1 MSTHIILY
9 QMDVVFGN
17 SSMNFSKIEK
27 FLNSLKK
34 IELNSLLILPELFLT
49 GYDRSEIEKTAFE
62 NEESMSL
69 SKLISI
75 ANQYNIAIFGSIA
88 EKFNDNYYNT
98 AVFITKE
105 GIKGNYQKIHLF
117 GPMGEKSLFNSGS
130 DIKTVIHQG
139 ITFGLSICYDLRFP
153 LMYQKMM
160 DEGAEIILVVAEWPI
175 ARVNHW
181 TALLK
186 ARAIENQS
194 FVIGLNR
201 VGDDPDYTYGGH
213 SAVISPY
220 GDVVCEIANSAE
232 GYAKCEIDLDLV
244 KKFRSQFDVR
254 QDRIP

>member
-1 MSTHIILY
+1 
-9 QMDVVFGN
+9 MDVEFGN

-49 GYDRSEIEKTAFE
+49 GYNRSEIEKTAFE
-62 NEESMSL
+62 NEKSMSL
-69 SKLISI
+69 SKLISM
-75 ANQYNIAIFGSIA
+75 ADQYNIAIFGSIA

-105 GIKGNYQKIHLF
+105 GIMGAYRKIHLF
-117 GPMGEKSLFNSGS
+117 GPMGEKNLFSSGS
-130 DIKTVIHQG
+130 NVETVTHQS

-160 DEGAEIILVVAEWPI
+160 DEGTEIVLVVAEWPI

-181 TALLK
+181 SALLK

-201 VGDDPDYTYGGH
+201 VGNDPEYTYGGH
-213 SAVISPY
+213 SAIISPY
-220 GDVVCEIANSAE
+220 GDVVCEIANSDE
-232 GYAKCEIDLDLV
+232 GFAKCEINLDLV
-244 KKFRSQFDVR
+244 KMFRSQFDVR
-254 QDRIP
+254 RDRFHQFKS

>member
-1 MSTHIILY
+1 
-9 QMDVVFGN
+9 MDVEFGN

-27 FLNSLKK
+27 FLNSLKE

-49 GYDRSEIEKTAFE
+49 GYNRSEIEKTAFE
-62 NEESMSL
+62 NEKSMSL
-69 SKLISI
+69 SKLISM
-75 ANQYNIAIFGSIA
+75 ADQYNIAIFGSIA

-105 GIKGNYQKIHLF
+105 GIKGKYQKIHLF
-117 GPMGEKSLFNSGS
+117 GPMGEKNLFNSGS
-130 DIKTVIHQG
+130 NVETVTHQS

-160 DEGAEIILVVAEWPI
+160 DDDTEIVLVVAEWPI

-181 TALLK
+181 SALLK

-201 VGDDPDYTYGGH
+201 VGNDPEYTYGGH

-220 GDVVCEIANSAE
+220 GDIVCEIANSDE
-232 GYAKCEIDLDLV
+232 GFTKCEINLELV

-254 QDRIP
+254 RDRSNKI